1 VEFRDYIRIIRR
13 RGWIIVLLS
22 LLTAAAAF
30 GFSKMQTPVYEASA
44 RLLITS
50 RPDFGQTQAV
60 RELQRNF
67 AAYLLSTY
75 RAQDVIDELQL
86 DMTPGQLMANVSIA
100 PSTSE
105 SVIQVNFEHTDRQI
119 AEQVART
126 WADQL
131 RIWREDQNTNLRE
144 EDRINA
150 ELLDEPTS
158 RVASP
163 QTVINTGAGAVL
175 GALMGLIV
183 VFVLEWIEA
192 GIVRRAEDV
201 ERYLD
206 IPVIGNIPQQ
216 SS

>member
-1 VEFRDYIRIIRR
+1 
-13 RGWIIVLLS
+13 
-22 LLTAAAAF
+22 
-30 GFSKMQTPVYEASA
+30 MQAPVYEASA

-75 RAQDVIDELQL
+75 RAQDVINQLQL
-86 DMTPGQLMANVSIA
+86 DMTPGQLMSNVTIA

-105 SVIQVNFEHTDRQI
+105 SVIQVNFEHTDQHT

-131 RIWREDQNTNLRE
+131 RLWRESENAKLRQ
-144 EDRINA
+144 EDRIEA

-158 RVASP
+158 RLARP
-163 QTVINTGAGAVL
+163 QTTINTAA
-175 GALMGLIV
+175 
-183 VFVLEWIEA
+183 
-192 GIVRRAEDV
+192 
-201 ERYLD
+201 
-206 IPVIGNIPQQ
+206 
-216 SS
+216 

>member
-183 VFVLEWIEA
+183 VFVLEWIES

>member
-1 VEFRDYIRIIRR
+1 VEFKDYIRILRR
-13 RGWIIVLLS
+13 RGWLIILLS
-22 LLTAAAAF
+22 ILTAAAAF
-30 GFSKMQTPVYEASA
+30 GFSKMQAPVYEASA

-75 RAQDVIDELQL
+75 RAQDVINQLQL
-86 DMTPGQLMANVSIA
+86 DMTPGQLMSNVTIA

-105 SVIQVNFEHTDRQI
+105 SVIQVNFEHTDQHT

-131 RIWREDQNTNLRE
+131 RLWRESENAKLRQ
-144 EDRINA
+144 EDRIEA

-158 RVASP
+158 RLARP
-163 QTVINTGAGAVL
+163 QTTINTAAGAVL
-175 GALMGLIV
+175 GALLGIIV
-183 VFVLEWIEA
+183 VFALEWMES

-201 ERYLD
+201 ERYLE